1 MDVLIILVVATKQQV
16 IVMHVLVHVLVVMV
30 VIISDVK
37 LVEHAMGVSTAMQ
50 NAISGMD

>member
-1 MDVLIILVVATKQQV
+1 MDVMILAVTTIQQV
-16 IVMHVLVHVLVVMV
+16 IVLHVLVVMV
-30 VIISDVK
+30 VVMSDVK

>member
-1 MDVLIILVVATKQQV
+1 MDVMILAVTTIQQV
-16 IVMHVLVHVLVVMV
+16 IVLHVLIVMMV
-30 VIISDVK
+30 VKANVK

>member
-1 MDVLIILVVATKQQV
+1 MDVMILAVTTIQQV
-16 IVMHVLVHVLVVMV
+16 IVLHVLIVMV
-30 VIISDVK
+30 VKACVK

>member
-1 MDVLIILVVATKQQV
+1 MILVVTTKQQV
-16 IVMHVLVHVLVVMV
+16 IVLHVLVVMV
-30 VIISDVK
+30 VMADVK